1 MNREQ
6 LEVLADLKEAF
17 ADAEDT
23 CIYFEAKIAYDDTT
37 AESDY
42 VLLESICA
50 NDGRD
55 RVDVLGNAV
64 IRIQKDNLVKAMQ
77 PYLQE
82 GERKCLKRG

>member
-6 LEVLADLKEAF
+6 FEALADLKEAF
-17 ADAEDT
+17 AKAEDT
-23 CIYFEAKIAYDDTT
+23 CTYFTAKIVYDDTT

-55 RVDVLGNAV
+55 RVDVLGNTV
-64 IRIQKDNLVKAMQ
+64 IRIQKDNLVKAMR
-77 PYLQE
+77 PYLQK
-82 GERKCLKRG
+82 GEVE